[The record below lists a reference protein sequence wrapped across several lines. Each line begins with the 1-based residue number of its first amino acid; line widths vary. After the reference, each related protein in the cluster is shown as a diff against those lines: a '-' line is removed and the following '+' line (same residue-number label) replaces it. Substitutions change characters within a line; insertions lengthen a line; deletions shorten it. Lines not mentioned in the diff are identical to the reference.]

1 MKEIPS
7 HIRTLIYKDLR
18 GKTNAQEQQ
27 VLDSWFEENDHDLT
41 SITPQSIQEI
51 KARQKKQLKPYL
63 GKQSSSI
70 SFTHLSGIAAV
81 FVLFSL
87 AALLYFLDHK
97 NPATQLTEE
106 IIAYQTI
113 TADYGQR
120 KSILLSDGST
130 VKLFGP
136 STLSVHPDYP
146 LERKTIL
153 TGEAFFDIKK
163 DSLRPFLVETE
174 SFNLKVLGTSFL
186 VKSDSSLTA
195 SVAIK
200 SGLVNVSRGA
210 EFSEDLHKNDFL
222 TIEKH
227 SSMLRKEVINPDYYF
242 AKINNTLWY
251 EKTPLSTVL
260 KDLKDWYGLDE
271 LTIQAPID
279 HYFIT
284 GKFKNEPL
292 KNIMESITYS
302 TGIAYELTNKHLSII
317 EK

>member
-7 HIRTLIYKDLR
+7 HIRTIIYKDLR

-27 VLDSWFEENDHDLT
+27 LLDSWFEEYNHDF
-41 SITPQSIQEI
+41 SKINPRSIQEI
-51 KARQKKQLKPYL
+51 KAKKKEQLKHYL
-63 GKQSSSI
+63 GKQSSNF
-70 SFTHLSGIAAV
+70 SFIQLSGIAAV

-87 AALLYFLDHK
+87 AALLYFLDQK
-97 NPATQLTEE
+97 KTTTQITEK
-106 IIAYQTI
+106 IITYQTF

-136 STLSVHPDYP
+136 STLSVHPEYP
-146 LERKTIL
+146 LKRKTIL
-153 TGEAFFDIKK
+153 TGEAFFDIQK

-174 SFNLKVLGTSFL
+174 SFDLRVLGTSFL
-186 VKSDSSLTA
+186 IKSDSNSIA

-200 SGLVNVSRGA
+200 SGVVNVSRGA
-210 EFSEDLHKNDFL
+210 KFSEDLYKNDLL
-222 TIEKH
+222 TIEQH
-227 SSMLRKEVINPDYYF
+227 SSTLKKGVINPDYFF

-251 EKTPLSTVL
+251 EKTPLNTVL
-260 KDLKDWYGLDE
+260 QELKDWYGLDE
-271 LTIQAPID
+271 LTIKTPID

-284 GKFKNEPL
+284 GKFQNEPL

-302 TGIAYELTNKHLSII
+302 TGIAYELTNKHLTIK